1 MTAGIARLLVGM
13 ARDEKP
19 SRCGTYDGVNDHYRA
34 GEPVCRSCREAA
46 SIYQALR
53 RRRIALGLPVKGH
66 EADGETPRWFTIA
79 GDLPTVG
86 ATIRRA
92 FLESA

>member
-1 MTAGIARLLVGM
+1 M
-13 ARDEKP
+13 
-19 SRCGTYDGVNDHYRA
+19 SRCGTYDGVNDHFRA
-34 GEPVCRSCREAA
+34 KEEPCEDCRDAA
-46 SIYQALR
+46 ATYQALR

-66 EADGETPRWFTIA
+66 AIEEEPRWVAIA

-92 FLESA
+92 ILESA

>member
-1 MTAGIARLLVGM
+1 MSENSA
-13 ARDEKP
+13 
-19 SRCGTYDGVNDHYRA
+19 SRCGTYDGYQDHYRS
-34 GEPVCRSCREAA
+34 GERTCDDCRDAA
-46 SIYQALR
+46 ATYQVTR

-66 EADGETPRWFTIA
+66 ATEEEPRWVAIA

-92 FLESA
+92 ILESA